1 MEGMLTYAILAVIVA
16 GVLVSCV
23 FIIYEHN
30 SPTATMAWLLAM
42 ILLPFVGLGAYF
54 IFGRRR
60 PKMRIQL
67 LKAIREGVGD
77 IRSKLDF
84 DASYHAVLE
93 RSGSRH
99 KDLMQLAYRF
109 GMPPTLGNEV
119 ELQNDATESYPD
131 MFKAISGAREH
142 VHAMY
147 YIIRPDDSGR
157 ALRDALTERARAGVE
172 VRLLYD
178 DLGSWDMKLKFFKPL
193 VEAGGFVH
201 EYRPVHF
208 SRFRTAYAN
217 FRNHRK
223 ILVTDGKTAYTGG
236 INIGDEYLGKD
247 KDIGYW
253 RDTNIKVTGPAAS
266 HLQLIFAEDW
276 YYVTGELLT
285 GAYVKHGEF
294 RQGGGHIVQ
303 VVPSGPDRLRDQV
316 AQLYFTAIT
325 SACEKLYITTPY
337 FIPDE
342 SVQTALIAASLR
354 GVDVRLLVPQ
364 TYDRKIIK
372 YASHSYYRE
381 LLFAGCRI
389 FEYKKGFIHSKTMC
403 VDGDLGIVG
412 TANMDVRSFR
422 LNFEVCAVCYSGDT
436 PALLEEQ
443 FMRDLKDSDEIR
455 IMKFSRRPRVDVF
468 LENTARLM
476 SAVL

>member
-1 MEGMLTYAILAVIVA
+1 MLTYLILAVIVA

-23 FIIYEHN
+23 FIIYEHQ

-42 ILLPFVGLGAYF
+42 ILLPFGGLFAYF

-67 LKAIREGVGD
+67 LKAIRDGVGD
-77 IRSKLDF
+77 LREKLDF
-84 DASYHAVLE
+84 DASFRTVLE
-93 RSGSRH
+93 KSDRH
-99 KDLMQLAYRF
+99 HQDLMQLAYRF
-109 GMPPTLGNEV
+109 GMPPTIGNEV
-119 ELQNDATESYPD
+119 MLQSDASESYPD
-131 MFKAISGAREH
+131 MFGAIAGAKEH
-142 VHAMY
+142 IHAMY
-147 YIIRPDDSGR
+147 YIIEPDESGR

-178 DLGSWDMKLKFFKPL
+178 DLGSWSMKLKFFKPL
-193 VEAGGFVH
+193 IEAGGVVH

-208 SRFRTAYAN
+208 SRFRSAYAN

-223 ILVTDGKTAYTGG
+223 ILVVDGRTAYTGG

-247 KDIGYW
+247 PAIGYW

-276 YYVTGELLT
+276 YYVTGELLSR
-285 GAYVKHGEF
+285 AYVKHDEF
-294 RQGGGHIVQ
+294 RAGGQIVQ

-325 SACEKLYITTPY
+325 SARKKLYITTPY

-354 GVDVRLLVPQ
+354 GVDVRLLVPW

-389 FEYKKGFIHSKTMC
+389 FEYKKGFIHAKTMC

-422 LNFEVCAVCYSGDT
+422 LNFEVCAVCYGDET
-436 PALLEEQ
+436 AGRLEEH
-443 FMRDLKDSDEIR
+443 FFRDLKDSEEVR
-455 IMKFSRRPRVDVF
+455 IFKFSKRPRVDVF